1 MPLTSPDRQRGGVG
15 LYFGSRSTI
24 IRPVGAGRNLFMAR
38 FSLIPKEEQYFGLF
52 RQMTSHIYDAASKLA
67 EMLAGKA
74 TEFQRHLE
82 SIKAIEHEC
91 DELTHSISK
100 KLNTSFITPFDR
112 EDIYMLSGALDD
124 IVDLIDDAA
133 RAVVMYNV
141 RETTDYARQFGD
153 VIQRMAVQLHE
164 VVSTLERPAGI
175 SPRLVEIHR
184 LENEGDDLYHEAIGD
199 LFQGTPDA
207 IRVIRWKDIY
217 DKLEAAVDR
226 CEQAANIIETV
237 IIKHA

>member
-1 MPLTSPDRQRGGVG
+1 
-15 LYFGSRSTI
+15 
-24 IRPVGAGRNLFMAR
+24 MAR
-38 FSLIPKEEQYFGLF
+38 FSLIPREEQYFLLF
-52 RQMTSHIYDAASKLA
+52 RQMTSHIYDAASQLA
-67 EMLAGKA
+67 EMLGDKQ
-74 TEFQRHLE
+74 ESFVGHLKK
-82 SIKAIEHEC
+82 IKAIEHAC

-112 EDIYMLSGALDD
+112 EDIYLLSGALDD

-141 RETTDYARQFGD
+141 RETTDFARQFGD

-184 LENEGDDLYHEAIGD
+184 LENEGDDLYHEAIAE
-199 LFQGTPDA
+199 LFRGSPEPL
-207 IRVIRWKDIY
+207 RVIRWKDIY

-226 CEQAANIIETV
+226 CEQAANIIESV

>member
-1 MPLTSPDRQRGGVG
+1 
-15 LYFGSRSTI
+15 
-24 IRPVGAGRNLFMAR
+24 MAR
-38 FSLIPKEEQYFGLF
+38 FSLIPKEEQYFALF

-74 TEFQRHLE
+74 TEFQKHLE
-82 SIKAIEHEC
+82 SIKAIEHQC

-100 KLNTSFITPFDR
+100 KLNSSFITPFDR

-175 SPRLVEIHR
+175 NPRLVEIHR
-184 LENEGDDLYHEAIGD
+184 LENEGDDLYHEAIGE
-199 LFQGTPDA
+199 LFQGTPEPL
-207 IRVIRWKDIY
+207 RVIRWKDIY

>member
-1 MPLTSPDRQRGGVG
+1 
-15 LYFGSRSTI
+15 
-24 IRPVGAGRNLFMAR
+24 MAR
-38 FSLIPKEEQYFGLF
+38 FSLIPKEEQYFLLF

-67 EMLAGKA
+67 EMLAGKPDD
-74 TEFQRHLE
+74 FQTYLD
-82 SIKAIEHEC
+82 SIKAIEHQC

-100 KLNTSFITPFDR
+100 KLNSSFITPFDR

-124 IVDLIDDAA
+124 IVDLIDDSA

-175 SPRLVEIHR
+175 APRLVEIHR
-184 LENEGDDLYHEAIGD
+184 LENEGDDLYHEAIGE
-199 LFQGTPDA
+199 LFRGTPDP

-237 IIKHA
+237 ILKHA

>member
-1 MPLTSPDRQRGGVG
+1 
-15 LYFGSRSTI
+15 
-24 IRPVGAGRNLFMAR
+24 MAR

-52 RQMTSHIYDAASKLA
+52 RQMTSHIYDAATKLA

-74 TEFQRHLE
+74 TEFQTHLE
-82 SIKAIEHEC
+82 SIKAIEHQC

-100 KLNTSFITPFDR
+100 KLNSSFITPFDR

-199 LFQGTPDA
+199 LFQGEPEPL
-207 IRVIRWKDIY
+207 RVIRWKDIY

>member
-1 MPLTSPDRQRGGVG
+1 MG
-15 LYFGSRSTI
+15 
-24 IRPVGAGRNLFMAR
+24 R

-74 TEFQRHLE
+74 TEFQTHLD

-91 DELTHSISK
+91 DELTHTVSR

-124 IVDLIDDAA
+124 IVDLIDDSA
-133 RAVVMYNV
+133 RAFVMYNV
-141 RETTDYARQFGD
+141 RETTDFARQFGD
-153 VIQRMAVQLHE
+153 VLQRMAVQLHE

-184 LENEGDDLYHEAIGD
+184 LENEGDDLYHAAIAA
-199 LFQGTPDA
+199 LFRDTADPLT
-207 IRVIRWKDIY
+207 VIKWKEIY
-217 DKLEAAVDR
+217 EKLEAAVDR
-226 CEQAANIIETV
+226 CERVANIIESV
-237 IIKHA
+237 ILKHA

>member
-1 MPLTSPDRQRGGVG
+1 
-15 LYFGSRSTI
+15 
-24 IRPVGAGRNLFMAR
+24 MAW

-67 EMLAGKA
+67 EMLAGNPSD
-74 TEFQRHLE
+74 FQTHLD
-82 SIKAIEHEC
+82 SIKTIEHQC

-100 KLNTSFITPFDR
+100 KLNSSFITPFDR
-112 EDIYMLSGALDD
+112 EDIYMLSNALDD
-124 IVDLIDDAA
+124 IVDLIDDSA

-184 LENEGDDLYHEAIGD
+184 LENEGDDLYHEAIGE
-199 LFQGTPDA
+199 LFQGTPDP

-217 DKLEAAVDR
+217 DKLETAVDR
-226 CEQAANIIETV
+226 CEQAANIIESI